1 MAKRI
6 NEKMD
11 PFKTHS
17 PLKIRLG
24 ENMEK
29 SGKESMKEL
38 GLRLAK
44 ERKEMEEKEE
54 EKKIDNNVNHPSHY
68 QGKIECIDYLKD
80 KLNDDEFKGF
90 LKGNILKYLSRAGK
104 KDNELQDIKKA
115 KWYLDY
121 LINFTEEK

>member
-1 MAKRI
+1 MVKGI
-6 NEKMD
+6 NEKTD

-29 SGKESMKEL
+29 SGKE
-38 GLRLAK
+38 
-44 ERKEMEEKEE
+44 RKEMEGKEE
-54 EKKIDNNVNHPSHY
+54 ERKIDNNVNHPSHY